1 MVFPPHFLFWRPEV
15 SIVEFTV
22 KDLITLVQTVGF
34 PIFICIWFL
43 IRTEKV
49 LQAAVDAVNRL
60 ALIEEREI
68 EVMRIIM
75 LRANLSAAESRNKIN
90 RDKSKWLMTSLSR
103 WVKGCLLGQLSSQV
117 RRRRHCTAVS
127 ASPATDDLRA

>member
-1 MVFPPHFLFWRPEV
+1 M
-15 SIVEFTV
+15 EFTI
-22 KDLITLVQTVGF
+22 KDLITLIQTVGF

-75 LRANLSAAESRNKIN
+75 LKANLS
-90 RDKSKWLMTSLSR
+90 SKEMDALNELD
-103 WVKGCLLGQLSSQV
+103 
-117 RRRRHCTAVS
+117 RRK
-127 ASPATDDLRA
+127 

>member
-1 MVFPPHFLFWRPEV
+1 M
-15 SIVEFTV
+15 
-22 KDLITLVQTVGF
+22 
-34 PIFICIWFL
+34 WFL

-75 LRANLSAAESRNKIN
+75 LRANLSTAELDRKE
-90 RDKSKWLMTSLSR
+90 
-103 WVKGCLLGQLSSQV
+103 
-117 RRRRHCTAVS
+117 
-127 ASPATDDLRA
+127 